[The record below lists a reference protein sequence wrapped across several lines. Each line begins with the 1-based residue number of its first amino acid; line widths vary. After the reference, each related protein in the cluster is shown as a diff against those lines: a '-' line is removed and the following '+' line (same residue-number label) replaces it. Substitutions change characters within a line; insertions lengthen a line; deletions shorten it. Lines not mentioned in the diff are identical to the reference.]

1 MTALIRPLRRPPS
14 PSGEGSGYDEGV
26 KSRLAEEL
34 KVSVLGD
41 VEGLSLDQRIDLTL
55 ELGEQDLQAYLA
67 SSGLTR
73 E

>member
-1 MTALIRPLRRPPS
+1 
-14 PSGEGSGYDEGV
+14 V